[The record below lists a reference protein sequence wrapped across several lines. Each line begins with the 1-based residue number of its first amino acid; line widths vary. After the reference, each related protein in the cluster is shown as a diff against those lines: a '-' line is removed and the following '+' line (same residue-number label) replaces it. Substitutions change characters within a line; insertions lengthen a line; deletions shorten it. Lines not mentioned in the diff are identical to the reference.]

1 MFNSS
6 TPLTTQVS
14 EQSVRDA
21 LIHIETQMS
30 QLYDLLQEGGS
41 GGATTEVSAQSQIT
55 ATNIDHTSLATGFLQ
70 DDDTFSNSSQV
81 KVASSESVKA
91 FVEDQTQL
99 ADQAGHAND
108 LLTTNGTI
116 TSWTAQVS
124 GLPPGLIAAFG
135 TGIAPLGWFL
145 CDGAAYSR
153 ETYSDLWNIIGITW
167 GPGDG
172 VGTFNVPELKGA
184 VLRGTG
190 VAGVNSDYAGPS
202 TVGAYQTPQ
211 NLSHRHS
218 VSGTTDST
226 STEHTHSYTHSGAG
240 SGAYH
245 DNAGYPTNSHVGVTT
260 GGMSANSSHSHAF
273 SANSAYDGGDEVRA
287 YSRGVQ
293 YMIKY

>member
-6 TPLTTQVS
+6 NPLTTQVS
-14 EQSVRDA
+14 EQSVKDA
-21 LIHIETQMS
+21 LIHIESQMK

-70 DDDTFSNSSQV
+70 DDDTFSNPSQV
-81 KVASSESVKA
+81 KIASSESVKA

-99 ADQAGHAND
+99 ADQTGHAND
-108 LLTTNGTI
+108 ILTTNGTV
-116 TSWTAQVS
+116 TSWTALPS

-135 TGIAPLGWFL
+135 TGVAPLGWLL
-145 CDGAAYSR
+145 CDGQAYSR
-153 ETYSDLWNIIGITW
+153 STYSDLWDIIGITW

-172 VGTFNVPELKGA
+172 ESTFNVPELKGA

-190 VAGVNSDYAGPS
+190 TSDLNGNYAGPN
-202 TVGAYQTPQ
+202 TVGASQTPQ
-211 NLSHRHS
+211 NLSHTHP

-226 STEHTHSYTHSGAG
+226 STEHTHSYSHSGPG

-245 DNAGYPTNSHVGVTT
+245 DNVGYPTNTLVGATT
-260 GGMSANSSHSHAF
+260 GGMSTNSSHTHTFNATS
-273 SANSAYDGGDEVRA
+273 NSDGGAEVRM